1 MIRTA
6 MPPKRGLYDPSL
18 EHDACGIGFVVDLKK
33 PASHDILVKANEV
46 LCHLTHRGA
55 TGADEETG
63 DGAGL
68 LIQTPD
74 KFLRKVADESGFALP
89 ALGEYASALV
99 FLATEAAERKRQI
112 EILEEVVAAEGQ
124 RLLGWRT
131 VPTDP
136 DKIGPIARTGM
147 PAIEQVFIG
156 AADGLDQA
164 AFERKLYVI
173 RRLVEKRIDALET
186 AFHIVS
192 LSSKTFL
199 YKGMFLAHQT
209 PAFFPDLQDEDMET
223 RLAVI
228 HQRYSTN
235 TFPTWDLAQPF
246 RYLAHNGEIN
256 TIRGNQNWMNAREGT
271 LRSALFGDDLQKLFP
286 VMRVGTS
293 DSARFDNTLEFLHL
307 AGRDLS
313 QAMLLM
319 IPEAWE
325 NQPDMSDD
333 RRAFYEYHSCMMEPW
348 DGPASMCFSNGDGV
362 GAILDRNG
370 LRPSRY
376 VVTHDGLLVMGSEVG
391 TLEIDPADIAIKGRL
406 EPGRIFYADLEE
418 GRIIGDAEL
427 KDRYISL
434 NPYKTWVDMHQLELK
449 DLDVATDGSQLN
461 EEESDPAARLALQQ
475 TFGYSLEDT
484 RLLLAPM
491 AAHAKEPLGSMGEDS
506 ALACLSDRS
515 RLLFHYFKQSFAQVT
530 NPAIDSIRERP
541 VMTLDSTLGAE
552 KNLLEET
559 PRHAELLRLHRPVLR
574 DAELEAIRRI
584 DKPGFKAATLHT
596 LYTVKEG
603 GKGLRKA
610 IAELCRE
617 ATQAIEAGAN
627 LLILSDRGVDSERA
641 PIPALLAT
649 GAVHHH
655 LIRQSSRTRCGL
667 IVETG
672 EAREVAHFALLIGY
686 GAGGI
691 NPYLAFE
698 TVRELVAEAAYLP
711 SDLDPALAEENY
723 LKAIDLGL
731 LKIFAKMGISTL
743 QSYRG
748 AQIFEAIGLHEEVI
762 DLAFCG
768 THSRVSGIGLDVLA
782 REAEMR
788 HSRGFPQGAFVY
800 PELDPGGLYQWR
812 LRGEQHTFNPQS
824 VAALQRAVRDESWE
838 SFEEY
843 AAAANDDA
851 LRMRTL
857 RGLLEFK
864 FDRAPVPLDEVEEAA
879 TIVTRFCT
887 GAMSY
892 GSISAEAHETL
903 AIAMNRIGGKSN
915 TGEGGEDP
923 KRWTPDANGDSRR
936 SAIKQVASGRFG
948 VTSAYLV
955 NADEMQIKI
964 AQGAKPGEGGELPGY
979 KVSQAIAETRYS
991 TPGVGLTSPPPHHDI
1006 YSIEDLSQLIHDLK
1020 NANRYANVSVK
1031 LVSETGVGTIAA
1043 GVAKGKA
1050 DGILICGHDG
1060 GTGASALTSIKNA
1073 GCPWEIGLSETQQT
1087 LVENDLRGRVR
1098 LQVDGGFKTG
1108 RDVVIGALMGADEY
1122 GFATAPLVAL
1132 GCVLMRVCHLNT
1144 CPVGIA
1150 TQRPEL
1156 REKFAGEPEHVTR
1169 FFFFVADQVRELM
1182 AKLGYRTMDEMIGE
1196 VDRLQMRKSIQH
1208 WKASGLDLSDLLYKS
1223 DLPHDRRHT
1232 SKQKH
1237 GLENAL
1243 DMRLLELAEP
1253 ALARGE
1259 KVEIELP
1266 IQNTHRAVGTILGSE
1281 VSRKYGLEGL
1291 PDGTISIE
1299 FKGSAGQSLAAW
1311 LPKGIQIRVEGDA
1324 NDYVGKGLSG
1334 GRVIV
1339 RVPST
1344 ATFEPMDNII
1354 AGNVLLYGATGGEA
1368 FFQGPVGERFC
1379 VRNSGAEAVVE
1390 GVGDHGCE
1398 YMTGGRAIIL
1408 GPTGRNFAAGM
1419 SGGIAYVLD
1428 EDGGF
1433 ANRLNPLAAVDLE
1446 PLDADD
1452 VEYLQR
1458 MLRKHFEMTRSGRAD
1473 DILRKWETFAPKFV
1487 KVFPQEYRAALEAMA
1502 DPTTAESR

>member
-1 MIRTA
+1 MIRTSL
-6 MPPKRGLYDPSL
+6 PPKRGLYDPSL
-18 EHDACGIGFVVDLKK
+18 EHDACGIGFVADLRK
-33 PASHDILVKANEV
+33 PASHSILEKATEV

-55 TGADEETG
+55 AGADEATG
-63 DGAGL
+63 DGAGM

-74 KFLRKVADESGFALP
+74 KFLRKVADQSGFGLP
-89 ALGEYASALV
+89 ERGRYAAALV
-99 FLATEAAERKRQI
+99 FLATDEAERARQI
-112 EILEEVVAAEGQ
+112 EVMDEVVAAEGQ
-124 RLLGWRT
+124 TLLGWRE

-136 DKIGPIARTGM
+136 DTIGSIARSGM
-147 PAIEQVFIG
+147 PEIKQVFIG
-156 AADGLDQA
+156 AADGLDQP

-173 RRLVEKRIDALET
+173 RRLVEKRIDELGT
-186 AFHIVS
+186 AFHVAS

-209 PAFFPDLQDEDMET
+209 PAFFPDLQDEDMES
-223 RLAVI
+223 RLAVV

-271 LRSALFGDDLQKLFP
+271 LRSDLFGDDLKKLFP
-286 VMRVGTS
+286 VMREGTS
-293 DSARFDNTLEFLHL
+293 DSARFDNALEFLHL
-307 AGRDLS
+307 AGRDLPLS
-313 QAMLLM
+313 MLMM

-325 NQPDMSDD
+325 NQTAMTEE

-362 GAILDRNG
+362 GAVLDRNG

-376 VVTHDGLLVMGSEVG
+376 VLTHDGLLVMGSEVG
-391 TLEIDPADIAIKGRL
+391 TLDIDPADVEVKGRL

-418 GRIIGDAEL
+418 GRIVADTEL

-434 NPYKTWVDMHQLELK
+434 HPYKTWVETHQIGLEH
-449 DLDVATDGSQLN
+449 LDID
-461 EEESDPAARLALQQ
+461 AAAADEAEKSSAAVRLGLQQ
-475 TFGYSLEDT
+475 TFGYTLEDM
-484 RLLLAPM
+484 RFLLAPM
-491 AAHAKEPLGSMGEDS
+491 AANGKEPLGSMGEDS

-515 RLLFHYFKQSFAQVT
+515 RLLFHYFKQNFAQVT

-552 KNLLEET
+552 KNLLDET
-559 PRHAELLRLHRPVLR
+559 PEHAELLRLHRPVLR
-574 DAELEAIRRI
+574 NAELEAIRQI
-584 DKPGFKAATLHT
+584 DKPGFKAQTLST
-596 LYTVKEG
+596 LYKVTDG
-603 GKGLRKA
+603 GDGLRGA
-610 IAELCRE
+610 IAQLCRE
-617 ATQAIEAGAN
+617 ASQAIAGGAN
-627 LLILSDRGVDSERA
+627 ILVLSDRGVSEDLA
-641 PIPALLAT
+641 PMPALLAT

-655 LIRQSSRTRCGL
+655 LIRESSRTRCGL
-667 IVETG
+667 VVETG
-672 EAREVAHFALLIGY
+672 EAREVAHYALLVGY
-686 GAGGI
+686 GAGAI

-698 TVRELVAEAAYLP
+698 TVHDLVSDGAYVP
-711 SDLDPALAEENY
+711 SDLDSTAAEENY

-748 AQIFEAIGLHEEVI
+748 AQIFEAIGLHDEVI
-762 DLAFCG
+762 DLAFVG
-768 THSRVSGIGLDVLA
+768 THSRVSGVSLDVLA

-788 HSRGFPQGAFVY
+788 HERGFPKGAYEY

-812 LRGEQHTFNPQS
+812 LRGEQHTFNPDS
-824 VAALQRAVRDESWE
+824 VSKLQHAVRNENWK

-843 AAAANDDA
+843 ASSANDDA
-851 LRMRTL
+851 VRMRTL
-857 RGLLEFK
+857 RGLLDFK
-864 FDRAPVPLDEVEEAA
+864 LDREPVPIEEVEEAA
-879 TIVTRFCT
+879 AIVTRFCT

-903 AIAMNRIGGKSN
+903 AIAMNRLGGRSN

-923 KRWTPDANGDSRR
+923 KRWTPDTNGDSRR

-955 NADEMQIKI
+955 NSDEMQIKI
-964 AQGAKPGEGGELPGY
+964 AQGAKPGEGGELPGH
-979 KVSQAIAETRYS
+979 KVDQIIANTRYS

-1020 NANRYANVSVK
+1020 NANRFANVSVK
-1031 LVSETGVGTIAA
+1031 LVSETGVGTIAS
-1043 GVAKGKA
+1043 GVSKGKA
-1050 DGILICGHDG
+1050 DGILIAGHDG

-1108 RDVVIGALMGADEY
+1108 RDVVIGALMGADEF
-1122 GFATAPLVAL
+1122 GFATAPLVAM
-1132 GCVLMRVCHLNT
+1132 GCILMRVCHLNT

-1156 REKFAGEPEHVTR
+1156 REKFAGQPEHVTR
-1169 FFFFVADQVRELM
+1169 FFFFVAEQVRELM
-1182 AKLGYRTMDEMIGE
+1182 AQLGYRSMDEMIGE
-1196 VDRLQMRKSIQH
+1196 VDRLEMRKSINH
-1208 WKASGLDLSDLLYKS
+1208 WKASGLDLSDLLYRS
-1223 DLPHDRRHT
+1223 ELPHDRRHT
-1232 SKQKH
+1232 GKQEH
-1237 GLENAL
+1237 GLEEAL
-1243 DMRLLELAEP
+1243 DMTLLELAEP
-1253 ALARGE
+1253 ALSSGT
-1259 KVEIELP
+1259 KVEISLP
-1266 IQNTHRAVGTILGSE
+1266 VKNINRAVGTILGSE
-1281 VSRKYGLEGL
+1281 LSRKYGLEGL
-1291 PDGTISIE
+1291 PDATIEIE
-1299 FKGSAGQSLAAW
+1299 LKGSAGQSLAAW
-1311 LPKGIQIRVEGDA
+1311 MPKGIQIRVEGDA

-1339 RVPST
+1339 RAPST
-1344 ATFEPMDNII
+1344 ATYEPTENII

-1368 FFQGPVGERFC
+1368 FFHGLVGERFC

-1408 GPTGRNFAAGM
+1408 GQTGLNFAAGM

-1433 ANRLNPLAAVDLE
+1433 AGRLNPLADVDLE
-1446 PLDADD
+1446 PLDESD
-1452 VEYLQR
+1452 VEYVQN
-1458 MLRKHFEMTRSGRAD
+1458 MLRKHFDYCRSGRAE

-1487 KVFPQEYRAALEAMA
+1487 KVYPREYRAALEAMGPGGA
-1502 DPTTAESR
+1502 A